1 MFEIESGKN
10 NFSSYRLIKN
20 EFFFNLFLSYSQDE
34 NLKILMIAFDLDPF
48 LNVIV
53 LIIWLRY
60 KFSRYLIN

>member
-1 MFEIESGKN
+1 MFEIESGKS

-20 EFFFNLFLSYSQDE
+20 KFFFNLFLSYSQDE

-53 LIIWLRY
+53 LII
-60 KFSRYLIN
+60 